1 MWEKS
6 GFLDWHRQLH
16 RAQVPNPKAVLD
28 ELAKV
33 VTVTSRVV
41 ALALGLAPIGVIK
54 RASRLND

>member
-1 MWEKS
+1 MNSIGKNIMSMINSKLVRIIEYYNS
-6 GFLDWHRQLH
+6 TDI
-16 RAQVPNPKAVLD
+16 
-28 ELAKV
+28 